1 MNYSIGANVVL
12 SILLGVLGFFY
23 KDSLKEQERL
33 RVQLVLEGENT
44 SKLHKALQL
53 QNEAYKGLM
62 VVKSESP
69 PQKERIEKVFIK
81 DESCKAELEAYKQLF
96 KELGQPP

>member
-1 MNYSIGANVVL
+1 MNYSIAGNVVL
-12 SILLGVLGFFY
+12 SILLVVLGFFY

-33 RVQLVLEGENT
+33 KLQLTLESENT
-44 SKLHKALQL
+44 SKLNKALQL
-53 QNEAYKGLM
+53 QNEAYKELM

-69 PQKERIEKVFIK
+69 PQKQRIEKVFIK

>member
-1 MNYSIGANVVL
+1 MNYSIGANIVL

-23 KDSLKEQERL
+23 NNSLKEQERL
-33 RVQLVLEGENT
+33 KLQLTLESENT

-53 QNEAYKGLM
+53 QNEAYKELM
-62 VVKSESP
+62 VVKSETS

-81 DESCKAELEAYKQLF
+81 DESCKAELEAYKEIF
-96 KELGQPP
+96 KELGRPP

>member
-23 KDSLKEQERL
+23 NNSLKEQERL
-33 RVQLVLEGENT
+33 RLQLTLQSENT

-53 QNEAYKGLM
+53 QNEAYKELM
-62 VVKSESP
+62 VIKSESP

-81 DESCKAELEAYKQLF
+81 DESCKAELEAYKELF